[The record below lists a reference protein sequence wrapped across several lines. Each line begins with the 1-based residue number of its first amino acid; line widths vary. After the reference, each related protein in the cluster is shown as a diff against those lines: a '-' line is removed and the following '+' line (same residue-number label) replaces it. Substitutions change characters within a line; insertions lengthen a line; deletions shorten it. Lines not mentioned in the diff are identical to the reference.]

1 MKELFRFCKKKKK
14 KKSLSK
20 RLLAF
25 IGLTRQDNTMCHN
38 PILDFPQNYLI
49 LLKIKRNWKNEK
61 EQKNKKKKRKWIK
74 TGNVA
79 KTV

>member
-1 MKELFRFCKKKKK
+1 VVINLHFLDERIVQVLQKKKKK
-14 KKSLSK
+14 KRLTK

-49 LLKIKRNWKNEK
+49 LLKIKRN
-61 EQKNKKKKRKWIK
+61 
-74 TGNVA
+74 
-79 KTV
+79 

>member
-1 MKELFRFCKKKKK
+1 VVINLHFLDERTVQVLQKKK

-38 PILDFPQNYLI
+38 PILDCPQNYLI
-49 LLKIKRNWKNEK
+49 LLKIKRN
-61 EQKNKKKKRKWIK
+61 
-74 TGNVA
+74 
-79 KTV
+79 